1 MNAPWT
7 ATVPLLAL
15 ALLLATATWHDLRA
29 RRIPNLVVL
38 AGSITGLLLHSFWP
52 EARWL
57 TDAALAG
64 KGLWFSVGGFAL
76 GLLLLLPF
84 YLLRTMGAGDVK
96 LAAMTGA
103 FLGPA
108 GVTGATVL
116 TMLCGG
122 VLALIVALWNG
133 KLKMVVDNVRGML
146 LARVFHGAA
155 GATAPPAATGRLAYG
170 IAISCGT
177 AVHLLMAGK
186 PAWRIFS

>member
-1 MNAPWT
+1 VNAPWT

-15 ALLLATATWHDLRA
+15 ALLLAAATWHDLRA
-29 RRIPNLVVL
+29 RRIPNLIVL
-38 AGSITGLLLHSFWP
+38 VGTITGLLLHSFWP
-52 EARWL
+52 DARWL
-57 TDAALAG
+57 TEAALAG
-64 KGLWFSVGGFAL
+64 KGPWFSAGGFAA

-108 GVTGATVL
+108 GIIGATVL

-122 VLALIVALWNG
+122 VLALMVALWNG
-133 KLKMVVDNVRGML
+133 KLKTVMGNVRTML

-155 GATAPPAATGRLAYG
+155 GAAPPPAATGKLAYA

-177 AVHLLMAGK
+177 AVHLLMAGT
-186 PAWRIFS
+186 PAWRLFS